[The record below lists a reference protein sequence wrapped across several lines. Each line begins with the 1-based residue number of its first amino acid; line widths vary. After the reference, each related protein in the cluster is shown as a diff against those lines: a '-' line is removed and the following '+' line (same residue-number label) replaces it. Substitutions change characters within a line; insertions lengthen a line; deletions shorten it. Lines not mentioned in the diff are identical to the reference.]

1 MNNSVNISIDKM
13 EYIEGKDIYA
23 LVEMSNVPFSPDLVI
38 FEVDYVKD
46 DGWLD
51 NFNFIQCSI
60 DEDEALYYICNDYTY
75 DIIDTIENLEVYIKP
90 LEFDGLEL

>member
-23 LVEMSNVPFSPDLVI
+23 LVEMSNVPFSPDPVI

-46 DGWLD
+46 DGCLD
-51 NFNFIQCSI
+51 NFNFI
-60 DEDEALYYICNDYTY
+60 
-75 DIIDTIENLEVYIKP
+75 
-90 LEFDGLEL
+90 

>member
-23 LVEMSNVPFSPDLVI
+23 LIEMSNVPFSPDPVI

-46 DGWLD
+46 DGCLD
-51 NFNFIQCSI
+51 NFNFI
-60 DEDEALYYICNDYTY
+60 
-75 DIIDTIENLEVYIKP
+75 
-90 LEFDGLEL
+90 